1 MWVPRHQTLA
11 RGPNV
16 SLLWLFALLSDC
28 SIPTPGSLWDWSTF
42 LLEAN
47 APKQNTRPAFPLA
60 IKQAF
65 CILWDGSS
73 GVLEPELVMS
83 GRLSI
88 QFDSPS
94 LNEPS
99 VTSHTAG
106 CWRFAPKCVL
116 ACSF

>member
-47 APKQNTRPAFPLA
+47 APKQNTRPALPSCH
-60 IKQAF
+60 QAGLLHTLGWEF
-65 CILWDGSS
+65 
-73 GVLEPELVMS
+73 
-83 GRLSI
+83 R
-88 QFDSPS
+88 SP
-94 LNEPS
+94 
-99 VTSHTAG
+99 
-106 CWRFAPKCVL
+106 
-116 ACSF
+116 